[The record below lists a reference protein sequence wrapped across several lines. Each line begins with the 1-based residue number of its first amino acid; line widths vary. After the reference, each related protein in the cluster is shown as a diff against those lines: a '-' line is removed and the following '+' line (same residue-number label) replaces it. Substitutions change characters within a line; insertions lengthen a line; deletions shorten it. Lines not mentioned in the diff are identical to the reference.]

1 MAETVRFGISI
12 DERLSNRFDTLI
24 DLKLFGT

>member
-12 DERLSNRFDTLI
+12 DERLLNRFDTLI
-24 DLKLFGT
+24 ELKLFGT